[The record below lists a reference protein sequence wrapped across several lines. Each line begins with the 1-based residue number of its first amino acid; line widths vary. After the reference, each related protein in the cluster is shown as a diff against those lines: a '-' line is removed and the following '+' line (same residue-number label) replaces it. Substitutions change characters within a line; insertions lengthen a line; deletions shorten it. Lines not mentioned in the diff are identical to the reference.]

1 MGENILHVL
10 TEWKEWEGILHI
22 ISYTL
27 LAYIIYNDK
36 KYTVINLLLLLIA
49 LSIGILIHQGI
60 TIKKTIMCWR

>member
-27 LAYIIYNDK
+27 LAYIY
-36 KYTVINLLLLLIA
+36 YL
-49 LSIGILIHQGI
+49 
-60 TIKKTIMCWR
+60 